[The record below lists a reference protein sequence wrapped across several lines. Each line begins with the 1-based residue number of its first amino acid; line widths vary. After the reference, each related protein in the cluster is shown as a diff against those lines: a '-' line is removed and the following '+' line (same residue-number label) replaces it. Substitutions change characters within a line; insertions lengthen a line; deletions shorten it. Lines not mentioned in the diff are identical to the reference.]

1 MNLSYFYS
9 TQEPLKSNGNN
20 CRDSKLGISY
30 LRNQNKRQLL
40 DNLNSTFSWQNVVV

>member
-30 LRNQNKRQLL
+30 LYGIKIK
-40 DNLNSTFSWQNVVV
+40 DNY